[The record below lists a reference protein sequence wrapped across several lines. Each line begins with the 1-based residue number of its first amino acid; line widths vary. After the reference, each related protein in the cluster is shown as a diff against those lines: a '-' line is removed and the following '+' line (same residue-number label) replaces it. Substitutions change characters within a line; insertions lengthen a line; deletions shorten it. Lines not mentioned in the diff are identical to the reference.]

1 MPPVVY
7 MNYEVLYTGFTHK
20 KLRTILKGLKV
31 KTNEKEG
38 GSGMWQMIDIG
49 LRKRW
54 WMFFPFLIV
63 LQYEKK
69 KFPFLVTPAAL
80 IGDVLTNR

>member
-1 MPPVVY
+1 VGQWAFPRDPNDKNNIRSLMPPVVY

-49 LRKRW
+49 LRKR
-54 WMFFPFLIV
+54 
-63 LQYEKK
+63 
-69 KFPFLVTPAAL
+69 
-80 IGDVLTNR
+80 